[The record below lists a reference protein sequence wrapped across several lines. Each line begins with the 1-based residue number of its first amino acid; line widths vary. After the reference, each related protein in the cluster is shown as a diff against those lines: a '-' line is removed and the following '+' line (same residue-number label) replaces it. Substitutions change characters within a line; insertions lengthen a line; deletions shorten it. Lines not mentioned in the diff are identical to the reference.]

1 MVVVRLSP
9 TGGEHHFWVLL
20 SNDFFHGTDNAA
32 LGVTNARV
40 MSRETESSV
49 ASVGVESVNAL
60 LAANSRDELLAH
72 NTFATSKTKASASA
86 GFYEVVVVLANAV
99 TRENTARVEVHIA
112 WLRDFIHLLVVLA
125 NPTHDLVPNRN
136 NSSVNNGINEEL
148 DRLRK
153 DLL

>member
-40 MSRETESSV
+40 MSRETESTV
-49 ASVGVESVNAL
+49 ASVGVELVDAL
-60 LAANSRDELLAH
+60 LTANSGDELLAH
-72 NTFATSKTKASASA
+72 DAFAASKTETCASA
-86 GFYEVVVVLANAV
+86 GFYEVVVILANAV
-99 TRENTARVEVHIA
+99 TRENTTLVEVHSGRLGNSA
-112 WLRDFIHLLVVLA
+112 HLLVVLL
-125 NPTHDLVPNRN
+125 NPAHDLVPDRDNAVINNR
-136 NSSVNNGINEEL
+136 VNEEL
-148 DRLRK
+148 NRLGE